1 MAGLF
6 IGFLVEKCA
15 ACQSHWKSDFGL
27 HLVHLAWCVRPS
39 KKKVFLVP
47 ARFIFW
53 SRLCF
58 FLFVS
63 SNVCSN
69 KNQKALLLL
78 CSQFSSI
85 DYKENSKCIK
95 KEMTFVCVSIRTQA
109 KILMP
114 CNWYARSVV
123 DRSITLQDLFCK
135 FASGEFYDGGKN
147 IDIRTTQA
155 KECKQLFIPVNR
167 L

>member
-27 HLVHLAWCVRPS
+27 HRVHLAWCVRPS
-39 KKKVFLVP
+39 KKKSVSRPRPLHFLESP
-47 ARFIFW
+47 
-53 SRLCF
+53 LF

-63 SNVCSN
+63 SNVCTN
-69 KNQKALLLL
+69 KNKKALLLL

-109 KILMP
+109 KILKP
-114 CNWYARSVV
+114 CNWHARSVV

-135 FASGEFYDGGKN
+135 FASGEFDDGGKN
-147 IDIRTTQA
+147 IDIRT
-155 KECKQLFIPVNR
+155 NR
-167 L
+167 PRNANSFLYP